1 MILNMSSKEIDIQN
15 KICEYLS
22 KKGYFFMR
30 LNNAPVFDRK
40 LNNGYGAYRGQGKWS
55 APGMADLLL
64 VDKEKYGM
72 AVFLE
77 VKDKGKQSPDQKL
90 FAKRC
95 CINNAEYAVVR
106 SVDDVK
112 KLGY

>member
-1 MILNMSSKEIDIQN
+1 MNTPEGKIQAA
-15 KICEYLS
+15 ICEYLT

-30 LNNAPVFDRK
+30 LNNTPIFDTK
-40 LNNGYGAYRGQGKWS
+40 LNNGYGGYRAQGKY
-55 APGMADLLL
+55 AMPGLADILLI
-64 VDKEKYGM
+64 DKEKYGM

-77 VKDKGKQSPDQKL
+77 VKAPKGKQSPDQKL

-95 CINNAEYAVVR
+95 YSNNCDYYVVK
-106 SVDDVK
+106 SLDEVK

>member
-1 MILNMSSKEIDIQN
+1 MSTPEGKIQN

-22 KKGYFFMR
+22 DRGYFFMR
-30 LNNAPVFDRK
+30 LNNAPIHDDRM
-40 LNNGYGAYRGQGKWS
+40 NQGYGGYRSQGKWS
-55 APGMADLLL
+55 APGLSDILLI
-64 VDKEKYGM
+64 DKEKYGM

-77 VKDKGKQSPDQKL
+77 VKAPKGKQSPDQKL

-95 CINNAEYAVVR
+95 CLNNCEYAVVR

-112 KLGY
+112 QLGY